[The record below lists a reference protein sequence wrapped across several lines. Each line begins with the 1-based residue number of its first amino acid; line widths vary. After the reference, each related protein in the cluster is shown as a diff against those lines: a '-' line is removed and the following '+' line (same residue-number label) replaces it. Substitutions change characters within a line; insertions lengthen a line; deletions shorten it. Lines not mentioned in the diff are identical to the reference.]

1 MSENA
6 NIPMYKNIANYRIF
20 AARETAYNKIDGVR
34 VGDYIRH
41 KDGTVS
47 RATYLWDFP
56 DMSPSVQ
63 DGGGSASFYLG
74 DGYISYSG
82 GLNQSIDISTL
93 RQTAELKDG
102 VIWFFKNGFQSC
114 GNGIDYRMKFRVFQ
128 EV

>member
-82 GLNQSIDISTL
+82 GLHQSIDISTL